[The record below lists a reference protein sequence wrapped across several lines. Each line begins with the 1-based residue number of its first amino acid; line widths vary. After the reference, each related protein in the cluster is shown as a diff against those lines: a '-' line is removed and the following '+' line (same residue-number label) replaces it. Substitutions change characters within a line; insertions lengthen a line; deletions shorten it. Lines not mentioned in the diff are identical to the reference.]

1 MIKNKV
7 KHSKVKIDYKYIIL
21 EYYIPYISALILAI
35 AIYSLPILAI
45 LHIQGY
51 INLF

>member
-1 MIKNKV
+1 MIKTQGTYKG
-7 KHSKVKIDYKYIIL
+7 VKIDYKYIIL
-21 EYYIPYISALILAI
+21 EYYVPYISAVILAVM
-35 AIYSLPILAI
+35 IYTLPILAI